1 MVFKLQRPESYTI
14 TRLAE
19 VATQIVTTQA
29 QYLDIINI
37 ADMNQRE
44 IRILSANMQ
53 ILVEE
58 GQTGF
63 KIRISPIV

>member
-37 ADMNQRE
+37 ADMNQKE
-44 IRILSANMQ
+44 I
-53 ILVEE
+53 
-58 GQTGF
+58 
-63 KIRISPIV
+63 

>member
-1 MVFKLQRPESYTI
+1 MVFKLQHPESYTI
-14 TRLAE
+14 TRSVE

-29 QYLDIINI
+29 QYMDIINI

-44 IRILSANMQ
+44 IRILSANIQ
-53 ILVEE
+53 SLVEE
-58 GQTGF
+58 GQQGF